1 MGGQNQAL
9 WKECGIIGGKYA
21 KTSNF
26 CEHPCDVNRKL
37 FFIPDTPHI
46 MKSLRNHLT
55 GHQLVTVPSSIVD
68 ELGFTCKEVK
78 IEYIKQLFEID
89 SGNQLKLAP
98 LLRESCLQPNHFE
111 KMKVGL
117 AIALLNHQTGAAI
130 EYAVETNKI
139 SKDALTTAWFLKL
152 MHRWFNVVA
161 SRTKCMALSREEG
174 DDGETLAFLKKVRDI
189 FTQIKI
195 GGKGNWKPVQT
206 GVVLATTTILYL
218 HSLYSEKGFDFLL
231 SSRLTQDSL
240 ENIFSCIR
248 MKNPIPTPREFKKA
262 LRVITFSQFFQTSRS
277 TSYENDDRVHLLN
290 YMHLRSEDSMSGDL
304 PFSSVNDEDE
314 VEMEELGDD
323 EANSLF
329 YLTGRTVRQI
339 LPHISGCEKCKD
351 AVEGGDELPDV
362 SLLTELKDYTGSSL
376 IKPSKSV
383 FAVVKTAERCL
394 RDQRESILKGVITHS
409 RIVSL
414 ALEATGSSDLPTCH
428 DVIGK
433 LIKNYTRTRLHI
445 LVREFNSK
453 LRAENSVKC
462 GSRSIG
468 MRMALHKL

>member
-1 MGGQNQAL
+1 MFMLPAHFTSDQFELNRVD
-9 WKECGIIGGKYA
+9 GIRKQKPLAIPTVFSHRPMKKGRKPPAKRSTIDEITMKKRRKQYSGISCDEFPSPMQDFPDEDPENADDSDLHGKVA
-21 KTSNF
+21 EVT
-26 CEHPCDVNRKL
+26 RKL
-37 FFIPDTPHI
+37 DLARKELRK
-46 MKSLRNHLT
+46 MENKYEMLQKSIRSLFNEE
-55 GHQLVTVPSSIVD
+55 QLNALSKPVRRGCTWSD
-68 ELGFTCKEVK
+68 ETIQKG
-78 IEYIKQLFEID
+78 
-89 SGNQLKLAP
+89 LKLRLACGTNGYNLLINCGYP
-98 LLRESCLQPNHFE
+98 LPSERTLRL
-111 KMKVGL
+111 
-117 AIALLNHQTGAAI
+117 
-130 EYAVETNKI
+130 KI
-139 SKDALTTAWFLKL
+139 
-152 MHRWFNVVA
+152 
-161 SRTKCMALSREEG
+161 
-174 DDGETLAFLKKVRDI
+174 
-189 FTQIKI
+189 
-195 GGKGNWKPVQT
+195 
-206 GVVLATTTILYL
+206 
-218 HSLYSEKGFDFLL
+218 
-231 SSRLTQDSL
+231 
-240 ENIFSCIR
+240 
-248 MKNPIPTPREFKKA
+248 
-262 LRVITFSQFFQTSRS
+262 FQTSRS
-277 TSYENDDRVHLLN
+277 TSYENDDHVHLLN
-290 YMHLRSEDSMSGDL
+290 YMHLRSEDSMS
-304 PFSSVNDEDE
+304 FSSVNDEDE

-414 ALEATGSSDLPTCH
+414 ALEGTESSDIPTCH
-428 DVIGK
+428 NVIGK

-453 LRAENSVKC
+453 LRSENSVKC